1 LDARW
6 RLNSWL
12 CRLLI
17 SKFLETYGKTIMLKR
32 LLVVA
37 AAIVMTGCAVIPEYK
52 FSKAG
57 ASEADFH
64 RDKTQCDD
72 EAFSAG
78 NVVRLKYIEVRNAC
92 LVKKGWSQVTAK

>member
-1 LDARW
+1 M
-6 RLNSWL
+6 
-12 CRLLI
+12 
-17 SKFLETYGKTIMLKR
+17 IMFKL
-32 LLVVA
+32 VA
-37 AAIVMTGCAVIPEYK
+37 ALFAVLMASGCAGIPDYK

-78 NVVRLKYIEVRNAC
+78 NVVRLKYIEARNAC
-92 LVKKGWSQVTAK
+92 LVKKGWSQAAPK

>member
-1 LDARW
+1 
-6 RLNSWL
+6 
-12 CRLLI
+12 
-17 SKFLETYGKTIMLKR
+17 LKR
-32 LLVVA
+32 IIILILGLTV
-37 AAIVMTGCAVIPEYK
+37 IGCAGIPEYK

-78 NVVRLKYIEVRNAC
+78 NLVQLKYIAARNAC
-92 LVKKGWSQVTAK
+92 LVKKGWSQAAPK

>member
-1 LDARW
+1 M
-6 RLNSWL
+6 
-12 CRLLI
+12 
-17 SKFLETYGKTIMLKR
+17 TMLKY
-32 LLVVA
+32 VA
-37 AAIVMTGCAVIPEYK
+37 AFTAVLAVSGCAGIPEYK

-78 NVVRLKYIEVRNAC
+78 NVVRLKYIEARNAC
-92 LVKKGWSQVTAK
+92 LVKKGWSQVAPK

>member
-1 LDARW
+1 MFKL
-6 RLNSWL
+6 
-12 CRLLI
+12 
-17 SKFLETYGKTIMLKR
+17 
-32 LLVVA
+32 VA
-37 AAIVMTGCAVIPEYK
+37 ALFAVLMVSGCAGIPDYK

-78 NVVRLKYIEVRNAC
+78 NVVRLKYIEARNAC
-92 LVKKGWSQVTAK
+92 LVKKGWSQAARNKA

>member
-1 LDARW
+1 M
-6 RLNSWL
+6 
-12 CRLLI
+12 
-17 SKFLETYGKTIMLKR
+17 MLKPS
-32 LLVVA
+32 LIVA
-37 AAIVMTGCAVIPEYK
+37 AALVMTGCAAIPEYK

-78 NVVRLKYIEVRNAC
+78 NMVRLKAVEARNAC
-92 LVKKGWSQVTAK
+92 LVKRGWSQVAPK